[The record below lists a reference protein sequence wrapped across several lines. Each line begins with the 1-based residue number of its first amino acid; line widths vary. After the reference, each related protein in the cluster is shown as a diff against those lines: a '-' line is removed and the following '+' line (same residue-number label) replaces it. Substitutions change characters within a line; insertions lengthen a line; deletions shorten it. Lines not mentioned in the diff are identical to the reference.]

1 MRTNS
6 TSTLSDKN
14 LDIKW
19 AVPFYAIELHTCIH
33 GKGMTDIHTCSL
45 VSPLCELSSC
55 ESRPKAVSG
64 NLMKWPSHF
73 VLEVCNQTDGRYLAN
88 SLSSL

>member
-1 MRTNS
+1 MDFI
-6 TSTLSDKN
+6 L
-14 LDIKW
+14 I
-19 AVPFYAIELHTCIH
+19 

-45 VSPLCELSSC
+45 VSPLCGLSSY

-73 VLEVCNQTDGRYLAN
+73 VLEVCNQTDGRYLAS